1 MREAGCVKDKAKKF
15 FLKSN
20 LSKGLNEV
28 NERIKIWSMSTLG
41 RGNRM
46 FKGTRLERS
55 MLYSRKGIKV
65 SGFLVEGISRRMVG
79 A

>member
-1 MREAGCVKDKAKKF
+1 MRE
-15 FLKSN
+15 SN
-20 LSKGLNEV
+20 
-28 NERIKIWSMSTLG
+28 KIWSMSTLG

-65 SGFLVEGISRRMVG
+65 SGFLVEGINRRMVG